1 MCYNSSRKLIQ
12 MIMIAAIAYVCTSF
26 HGLSHLILARIPEV
40 GAIYTM
46 LPRRKVRPKRLSD
59 MQRTFA
65 S

>member
-1 MCYNSSRKLIQ
+1 

-40 GAIYTM
+40 GAIYTT